1 MNVRFGILIM
11 ALVGVVSAEPARASS
26 WIYICV
32 TTGSGDPV
40 RIENAK
46 TGDQLVPLKS
56 GDLVYKMVDSK
67 IFDDR
72 LPTLAFREGK
82 LTEIVPRMK
91 ELEEKDLVNC
101 VADEP
106 KSAEYPIIVRD
117 DASEAQLIYDE
128 FGFISDFFTLD
139 KVKLGKH
146 STCPVSNDLFVS
158 DSMLRGLVSK
168 GVPLVRFCAAM
179 SNNSWFW
186 FDPETG
192 QRRADFQMSV
202 EGGLGAQFFFKPIPC
217 FLAAGTRIDLKAH
230 DGASEIRPE
239 GCVFRYNPLTGT
251 PISNEEGRA
260 LAKLAVFAF
269 GPGEK
274 GGILDDTEGLSRQSA
289 RRLSES
295 KIKSIK
301 GD

>member
-26 WIYICV
+26 WIDICV

-139 KVKLGKH
+139 KVKLG
-146 STCPVSNDLFVS
+146 FVS